1 MLGEGPLIKI
11 MVRKLFLATA
21 LSGIAALT
29 VDAQTITGKVV
40 DSRTGETLIGATVYT
55 LDKSKGVVTNYDGEF
70 SIKVDKLPVKLN
82 ISYAGYKNQEL
93 TVYDDEDE
101 VNIQLTEKRSFLGDV
116 VVVGYGTQKRTQ
128 LTGAVAT
135 INTDIIEN
143 TVASTFDNLLQ
154 GAIPGVNVTTNNQP
168 GAQSSVRIR
177 GGNSI
182 NAKNDPLYVIDGFIY
197 YKEGGSLDTGT
208 KGTKVEGGVSPL
220 ALINPSDIES
230 IEVLKDVSATAI
242 YGSRGANGVIIVN
255 TKKGERG
262 KSQIKYDYSL
272 TVANAAKSLDVLN
285 AQEFAR
291 FQNTYFPSKRKFTEE
306 QIAAL
311 GEGTDWQSAVLQ
323 TGITHNHNV
332 SISGGDDK
340 TRYLLGGN
348 ITNQDGVVLNTGYS
362 RSSLRLNLDREVF
375 KNVSLGIS
383 QVVSRSRQRGLT
395 STASSGGNNNPFQ
408 DGITSSFVY
417 ALLMPPTVGI
427 YNVDGSYNYT
437 NPYEYGYFKSGANAA
452 NPVSDLKNSTAESI
466 SDDALGN
473 AYLKYTIIPDLV
485 AKASVGYDLD
495 NYTQNFFAPSYTA
508 LGLADHGVGSIVKR
522 HLSTWQHEYTV
533 DYSRQINDANF
544 INALVGYTYQSTDRS
559 YSIASGTDFSNEQ
572 LGVNNLNAAQVALYP
587 ESGHT
592 ESNLH
597 SVIGRVNYTLLD
609 RYNAT
614 ATFRADRSSK
624 FASGHN
630 WGYFPSLGL
639 SWNLDKE
646 KFLAS
651 AESWLDG
658 LKVRASVGT
667 VGNQEIGDYLA
678 STTYSTTTVSGT
690 TIYTKTNE
698 ANANLKWETTTS
710 YNAGFD
716 LSVLNGKWSVVGDVY
731 YKKTNDLLLRVPSDL
746 MTTGVSSQVRNVG
759 NVANK
764 GFELAVTFNP
774 IHKRKQSLSLTA
786 NVAYNKNEIT
796 SLGKGNKQIF
806 PTESYYSLNVGEAA
820 GSYYGFVFDGV
831 VQQGEDVSK
840 LATTAGYAP
849 KAGQAKYRD
858 ANGDKKIDTKDRTIL
873 GHFQPDYT
881 FGLNASYSYRNF
893 DAFVLFQG
901 QTGGSVYNQL
911 KRRLDLAGDAYNVS
925 TRLLDSW
932 TPANA
937 SNEIVSVGNVQSM
950 MATVDSRYIESTDY
964 IRLKTLSLGYT
975 FNVRPI
981 KAKLRVSATAS
992 NLFTL
997 TGYSGFDPEVAGGID
1012 TGAYPSARTFTFGI
1026 NITL

>member
-1 MLGEGPLIKI
+1 
-11 MVRKLFLATA
+11 MVKKLFLATA
-21 LSGIAALT
+21 LSGIAVVA
-29 VDAQTITGKVV
+29 DAQTITGKVV

-55 LDKSKGVVTNYDGEF
+55 QDKSKGVVTNYDGEF
-70 SIKVDKLPVKLN
+70 SINVSKLPVKLN

-101 VNIQLTEKRSFLGDV
+101 VNIQLTEKRSFLSDV

-143 TVASTFDNLLQ
+143 TVSSTFDNFLQ
-154 GAIPGVNVTTNNQP
+154 GAVPGVNVTTNSQP

-197 YKEGGSLDTGT
+197 YKEGGSLDTNA
-208 KGTKVEGGVSPL
+208 KGTKIEGGVSPL

-272 TVANAAKSLDVLN
+272 TVANAAKKIDVLN

-291 FQNTYFPSKRKFTEE
+291 FQNTYFPSKRKFTED

-311 GEGTDWQSAVLQ
+311 GDGSDWQDAVLQ
-323 TGITHNHNV
+323 TGVTHNHNV

-340 TRYLLGGN
+340 TRYLLSGN

-362 RSSLRLNLDREVF
+362 RSSLRLNLDREVY
-375 KNVSLGIS
+375 KNVTIGVN

-417 ALLMPPTVGI
+417 ALLMPPTVDI
-427 YNVDGSYNYT
+427 YNADGSYNYN

-473 AYLKYTIIPDLV
+473 VYLKYTIIPDLV

-522 HLSTWQHEYTV
+522 RLSTWQHEYTV
-533 DYSRQINDANF
+533 DYSKQLNDANF

-559 YSIASGTDFSNEQ
+559 YAIPSGTDFSNEQ

-587 ESGHT
+587 VSGHT

-624 FASGHN
+624 FANGHN

-651 AESWLDG
+651 AEKWLDG
-658 LKVRASVGT
+658 LKIRASIGT

-678 STTYSTTTVSGT
+678 STTYSTTTISGT
-690 TIYTKTNE
+690 TVYTKTND

-710 YNAGFD
+710 LNAGFD
-716 LSVLNGKWSVVGDVY
+716 LSILNGKWSVIGDVY
-731 YKKTNDLLLRVPSDL
+731 YKKTNDLLLRVPTDL
-746 MTTGVSSQVRNVG
+746 MTTGVASQIKNVG

-774 IHKRKQSLSLTA
+774 IHKRRQSLSLTA

-806 PTESYYSLNVGEAA
+806 PTESYYSLNVGEAV
-820 GSYYGFVFDGV
+820 GSYYGYIFDGV
-831 VQQGEDVSK
+831 VQAGDDASK
-840 LATTAGYAP
+840 LPTTAGYAP
-849 KAGQAKYRD
+849 KAGQAKFRD
-858 ANGDKKIDTKDRTIL
+858 VNGDKKIDTKDRAIL

-881 FGLNASYSYRNF
+881 FGLNTSYSYKNF
-893 DAFVLFQG
+893 DAFILIQG

-911 KRRLDLAGDAYNVS
+911 ARRLDLAGDAYNVS

-932 TPANA
+932 TPTNA

-950 MATVDSRYIESTDY
+950 MATLDSRYIESTDY
-964 IRLKTLSLGYT
+964 LRLKTLSFGYT
-975 FNVRPI
+975 FNVRPV
-981 KAKLRVSATAS
+981 KAKLRLSATAS
-992 NLFTL
+992 NLFTI
-997 TGYSGFDPEVAGGID
+997 TGYSGFDPEVTGGID

-1026 NITL
+1026 SITL

>member
-1 MLGEGPLIKI
+1 
-11 MVRKLFLATA
+11 MVKKLFIATA
-21 LSGIAALT
+21 LSGIAALAA
-29 VDAQTITGKVV
+29 DAQTITGKVV

-55 LDKSKGVVTNYDGEF
+55 QDKSKGVVTNYDGEF
-70 SIKVDKLPVKLN
+70 TIDVSKLPVKLN

-93 TVYDDEDE
+93 TVYDDEEE
-101 VNIQLTEKRSFLGDV
+101 VSIQLTEKRSFLSDV

-143 TVASTFDNLLQ
+143 TVSPTFENLLS

-177 GGNSI
+177 GGNSV

-197 YKEGGSLDTGT
+197 YKDGGSLDTNA

-262 KSQIKYDYSL
+262 KAQVKYDYSL
-272 TVANAAKSLDVLN
+272 TVANAAKKLDVLN

-291 FQNTYFPSKRKFTEE
+291 FQNTYFSSKRKYSEAE
-306 QIAAL
+306 IAAL

-323 TGITHNHNV
+323 TGITHNHNI

-362 RSSLRLNLDREVF
+362 RSSIRLNLDREVM
-375 KNVSLGIS
+375 KNLTLGVNA
-383 QVVSRSRQRGLT
+383 VVSRSRQRGLT
-395 STASSGGNNNPFQ
+395 STASAGGNNNPFQ

-417 ALLMPPTVGI
+417 ALLMPPTVSV
-427 YNVDGSYNYT
+427 YNEDGSYNFT
-437 NPYEYGYFKSGANAA
+437 NPYEYGYFKSGSTAA
-452 NPVSDLKNSTAESI
+452 NPVNDLKNSTAESI

-485 AKASVGYDLD
+485 AKASFGFDLD
-495 NYTQNFFAPSYTA
+495 NYTQNFYAPSNTA

-522 HLSTWQHEYTV
+522 RLSTWQHEYTV
-533 DYSRQINDANF
+533 DYSKQLNDANF
-544 INALVGYTYQSTDRS
+544 INTLVGYTFQSTDRT
-559 YSIASGTDFSNEQ
+559 YDVASATDFSNET
-572 LGVNNLNAAQVALYP
+572 LGVNNLQAGQVALYP
-587 ESGHT
+587 QSGRT
-592 ESNLH
+592 QSDLH
-597 SVIGRVNYTLLD
+597 SLIGRVNYTLLD

-624 FASGHN
+624 FAKGKN

-646 KFLAS
+646 KFFAP
-651 AESWLDG
+651 AEKWLDG
-658 LKVRASVGT
+658 LKVRASFGT

-678 STTYSTTTVSGT
+678 STSYNTTTISGT
-690 TIYTKTNE
+690 TVYTKANE
-698 ANANLKWETTTS
+698 ANSNLKWETTTS

-716 LSVLNGKWSVVGDVY
+716 LSILNGKWSVIGDVY
-731 YKKTNDLLLRVPSDL
+731 YKKTSDLLLRVPSDL
-746 MTTGVSSQVRNVG
+746 MTTGVSSQIRNVG

-764 GFELAVTFNP
+764 GFELAVTYNP

-796 SLGKGNKQIF
+796 SLGSNKQIA
-806 PTESYYSLNVGEAA
+806 PTESYYTLIVGDAV
-820 GSYYGFVFDGV
+820 GSYYGYIFDGV
-831 VQQGEDVSK
+831 VQADEDASK
-840 LATTAGYAP
+840 LPTTAGYAP
-849 KAGQAKYRD
+849 KVGSAKFRD
-858 ANGDKKIDTKDRTIL
+858 VNKDGKIDTKDRTVL

-881 FGLNASYSYRNF
+881 FGLNASYTYRNF
-893 DAFVLFQG
+893 DAFVLIQG

-911 KRRLDLAGDAYNVS
+911 SRRLDLAGDSYNVS

-932 TPANA
+932 TTTNP
-937 SNEIVSVGNVQSM
+937 SNEVVAVNSIQSM
-950 MATVDSRYIESTDY
+950 MAYVDSRYIESTDY
-964 IRLKTLSLGYT
+964 LRLKTLSFGYT

-992 NLFTL
+992 NLLTL
-997 TGYSGFDPEVAGGID
+997 TGYSGFDPEVSTGID

-1026 NITL
+1026 SITL